1 VGRGEWRLDDPRMVE
16 IAGNTVREVPSPS
29 YADLG
34 EVVTAEV
41 STSRLSVAALAKE
54 IAAMRA
60 DGLDVTAYEVDRHM
74 KLASP
79 LACFILPA
87 LVLFFAVGGPPFPG
101 PAQNLMVSL
110 VVGVGYLLL
119 SGISASFGY
128 GGTLP
133 PALGGWGPNIVF
145 SLVAGY
151 FGVRLWGRM

>member
-1 VGRGEWRLDDPRMVE
+1 VE
-16 IAGNTVREVPSPS
+16 TLVDVNGLGS
-29 YADLG
+29 ADLIEAG
-34 EVVTAEV
+34 QVLTIPEWVGTPP
-41 STSRLSVAALAKE
+41 AAL
-54 IAAMRA
+54 
-60 DGLDVTAYEVDRHM
+60 DFTASEVDRHM

-79 LACFILPA
+79 LACFTLPA

-101 PAQNLMVSL
+101 PAQNLMVSI